1 MSVQKTRLPLR
12 ANGIERHAKSSLVL
26 LGLLFAGMLLLVVSA
41 CDSADN
47 QTETSSIAQCAKGE
61 GGITTSTQVIAG
73 PDNPP
78 EGNRPMEQT
87 IIYYS
92 GPRLD
97 MEPRKNV
104 NVTVSINQP
113 RAGDVVAQVG
123 IRNRSESAFRFS
135 VEDLRFYVNCNRL
148 ELKSPQRKVLEV
160 PATAE
165 GYQSIDLTFNAPDF
179 DPSGCGLIYVCSD
192 PASVGFT
199 QSAGASARLTGV
211 ARQSQ

>member
-1 MSVQKTRLPLR
+1 
-12 ANGIERHAKSSLVL
+12 
-26 LGLLFAGMLLLVVSA
+26 
-41 CDSADN
+41 
-47 QTETSSIAQCAKGE
+47 
-61 GGITTSTQVIAG
+61 
-73 PDNPP
+73 
-78 EGNRPMEQT
+78 MEQT

-123 IRNRSESAFRFS
+123 IRNRSVLAFRFS

-165 GYQSIDLTFNAPDF
+165 GYQSIDLTFDAPDF

-199 QSAGASARLTGV
+199 QSAGALARPTGI